1 MNKEQKQLAEYIL
14 SIGNITLEDRRDK
27 LIEELSE
34 LIRGLI
40 KNDKEKTAVAVEYV
54 PGENIIEELADVQI
68 LLFEYIKKAENQS
81 EVSDMIYYKL
91 NRYWRKI
98 NE

>member
-14 SIGNITLEDRRDK
+14 TIGNLTLEDRRDK

-40 KNDKEKTAVAVEYV
+40 RNDK
-54 PGENIIEELADVQI
+54 ENIIEELADVQI

-98 NE
+98 ND

>member
-1 MNKEQKQLAEYIL
+1 MNKEQKQLAEYII
-14 SIGNITLEDRRDK
+14 SIGNLTLEDRRDK

-40 KNDKEKTAVAVEYV
+40 RNDK
-54 PGENIIEELADVQI
+54 ENIIEELADVQI

-81 EVSDMIYYKL
+81 EVNDMIYYKL
-91 NRYWRKI
+91 NRYWRMI

>member
-1 MNKEQKQLAEYIL
+1 MNKEQKQLAEYII
-14 SIGNITLEDRRDK
+14 SIGNLTLEDRRDK

-40 KNDKEKTAVAVEYV
+40 RNDK
-54 PGENIIEELADVQI
+54 ENIIEELADVEI

-81 EVSDMIYYKL
+81 DVSDMIYYKL

>member
-1 MNKEQKQLAEYIL
+1 MNKEQKQLAEYII
-14 SIGNITLEDRRDK
+14 SIGNLTLEDRRDK

-40 KNDKEKTAVAVEYV
+40 RNDK
-54 PGENIIEELADVQI
+54 ENIIEELADVQI

-81 EVSDMIYYKL
+81 DVSDMIYYKL

-98 NE
+98 ND

>member
-14 SIGNITLEDRRDK
+14 SIGNLTLEDRRDK

-40 KNDKEKTAVAVEYV
+40 RNDK
-54 PGENIIEELADVQI
+54 ENIIEELADVQI

>member
-1 MNKEQKQLAEYIL
+1 MNKEQKQLAEYII
-14 SIGNITLEDRRDK
+14 SIGNLTLEDRRDK

-40 KNDKEKTAVAVEYV
+40 RDDK
-54 PGENIIEELADVQI
+54 ENIIEELADVQI
-68 LLFEYIKKAENQS
+68 LLYEYIKKAENQS

-91 NRYWRKI
+91 NRYWRKL

>member
-1 MNKEQKQLAEYIL
+1 MNDEQKYLAEYI
-14 SIGNITLEDRRDK
+14 ITMGNLTLEDRRDK

-40 KNDKEKTAVAVEYV
+40 RNDKE
-54 PGENIIEELADVQI
+54 NIIDELADVQI

-91 NRYWRKI
+91 FREKI
-98 NE
+98 KKESIIKL

>member
-1 MNKEQKQLAEYIL
+1 MNKEQKQLAEYII
-14 SIGNITLEDRRDK
+14 SIGNLTLEDRRDK

-40 KNDKEKTAVAVEYV
+40 RNDK
-54 PGENIIEELADVQI
+54 ENIIEELADVEI

>member
-1 MNKEQKQLAEYIL
+1 MNKEQKQLAEYIIT
-14 SIGNITLEDRRDK
+14 IGNLTLEDRRDK

-40 KNDKEKTAVAVEYV
+40 RNDK
-54 PGENIIEELADVQI
+54 ENIIEELADVQI
-68 LLFEYIKKAENQS
+68 VLFEYIKKAENQS
-81 EVSDMIYYKL
+81 DVSDMIYYKL
-91 NRYWRKI
+91 NRFWRKI

>member
-1 MNKEQKQLAEYIL
+1 MNNEQKQLAEFIL

-40 KNDKEKTAVAVEYV
+40 RNDK
-54 PGENIIEELADVQI
+54 ENIIEELADVQI
-68 LLFEYIKKAENQS
+68 LLFEYIKKANNQS
-81 EVSDMIYYKL
+81 DVSDMIYYKL
-91 NRYWRKI
+91 NRYWRKL
-98 NE
+98 ND

>member
-1 MNKEQKQLAEYIL
+1 MNKEQKQLAEYII
-14 SIGNITLEDRRDK
+14 SIGNLTLEDRRDK

-40 KNDKEKTAVAVEYV
+40 RNDK
-54 PGENIIEELADVQI
+54 ENIIEELADVQI
-68 LLFEYIKKAENQS
+68 LLFEYIKKAENHS

-91 NRYWRKI
+91 NRYWRKL

>member
-1 MNKEQKQLAEYIL
+1 MNKEQKQLAEYII
-14 SIGNITLEDRRDK
+14 SIGNLTLEDRRDK

-40 KNDKEKTAVAVEYV
+40 RDDKE
-54 PGENIIEELADVQI
+54 NILEELADVQI
-68 LLFEYIKKAENQS
+68 LLYEYIKKAENQS

-91 NRYWRKI
+91 NRYWRKL

>member
-1 MNKEQKQLAEYIL
+1 MNKEQKYLAEYIL
-14 SIGNITLEDRRDK
+14 TMGNLTLEDRRDK

-40 KNDKEKTAVAVEYV
+40 RNDK
-54 PGENIIEELADVQI
+54 ENIIEELADVQI

-81 EVSDMIYYKL
+81 EVSNMIYYKL
-91 NRYWRKI
+91 NRYWGKI
-98 NE
+98 NV

>member
-1 MNKEQKQLAEYIL
+1 MNKEQKQLAEYIIT
-14 SIGNITLEDRRDK
+14 IGNLTLEDRRDK

-40 KNDKEKTAVAVEYV
+40 RNDK
-54 PGENIIEELADVQI
+54 ENIIEELADVQI

>member
-1 MNKEQKQLAEYIL
+1 MNKEQKQLAEYII
-14 SIGNITLEDRRDK
+14 SIGNLTLEDRRDK

-40 KNDKEKTAVAVEYV
+40 RNDK
-54 PGENIIEELADVQI
+54 ENIIEELADVQI

>member
-14 SIGNITLEDRRDK
+14 SIGNLTLEDRRDK

-40 KNDKEKTAVAVEYV
+40 RNDK
-54 PGENIIEELADVQI
+54 ENIIEELADVQI
-68 LLFEYIKKAENQS
+68 LLFEYINSFYNTIRTHSLCGYESPLHFEAQYYRNRAEAK
-81 EVSDMIYYKL
+81 EHTA
-91 NRYWRKI
+91 
-98 NE
+98 

>member
-1 MNKEQKQLAEYIL
+1 MNKEQKQLAEYII
-14 SIGNITLEDRRDK
+14 SIGNLTLEDRRDK

-40 KNDKEKTAVAVEYV
+40 KNDK
-54 PGENIIEELADVQI
+54 ENIIEELADVQI

>member
-40 KNDKEKTAVAVEYV
+40 RNDN
-54 PGENIIEELADVQI
+54 ENIIEELADVQI
-68 LLFEYIKKAENQS
+68 LLFEYIKKANNQS
-81 EVSDMIYYKL
+81 DVSDMIYYKL
-91 NRYWRKI
+91 NRYWRKL
-98 NE
+98 ND

>member
-1 MNKEQKQLAEYIL
+1 MNKEQKQLAEYII
-14 SIGNITLEDRRDK
+14 SIGNLTLEDRRDK

-40 KNDKEKTAVAVEYV
+40 RNDM
-54 PGENIIEELADVQI
+54 ENIIEELADVQI

>member
-1 MNKEQKQLAEYIL
+1 MNKEQKHLAEYIL
-14 SIGNITLEDRRDK
+14 SIVNITLEDRRDK

-40 KNDKEKTAVAVEYV
+40 KNDKE
-54 PGENIIEELADVQI
+54 NIIEELADVQI
-68 LLFEYIKKAENQS
+68 LMFEYIKKAANQS

-91 NRYWRKI
+91 NRYWRKL

>member
-40 KNDKEKTAVAVEYV
+40 RNDK
-54 PGENIIEELADVQI
+54 ENIIEELADVQI

>member
-1 MNKEQKQLAEYIL
+1 MNKEQKQLAEYIIT
-14 SIGNITLEDRRDK
+14 IGNLTLEDRRDK

-40 KNDKEKTAVAVEYV
+40 RNDKENV
-54 PGENIIEELADVQI
+54 IEELADVQI

>member
-1 MNKEQKQLAEYIL
+1 MNKEQKQLAEYII
-14 SIGNITLEDRRDK
+14 SIGNLTLEDRRDK

-40 KNDKEKTAVAVEYV
+40 RNDK
-54 PGENIIEELADVQI
+54 ENIIEELADVQI

-81 EVSDMIYYKL
+81 EVSGMIYYKL

>member
-1 MNKEQKQLAEYIL
+1 MNNEQKQLAEYIL

-40 KNDKEKTAVAVEYV
+40 RNDN
-54 PGENIIEELADVQI
+54 ENIIEELADVQI
-68 LLFEYIKKAENQS
+68 LLFEYIKKANNQS
-81 EVSDMIYYKL
+81 HVSDMIYYKL
-91 NRYWRKI
+91 NRYWRKL

>member
-14 SIGNITLEDRRDK
+14 SIGNLTLEDRKDK

-40 KNDKEKTAVAVEYV
+40 RNDK
-54 PGENIIEELADVQI
+54 ENIIEELADVQI

-81 EVSDMIYYKL
+81 EVSNMIYYKL

>member
-1 MNKEQKQLAEYIL
+1 MNKEQKQLAEYII
-14 SIGNITLEDRRDK
+14 SIGNLTLEDRRDK

-40 KNDKEKTAVAVEYV
+40 RNDK
-54 PGENIIEELADVQI
+54 ENIIEELADVQI
-68 LLFEYIKKAENQS
+68 LLFEYIKIAENQS

>member
-40 KNDKEKTAVAVEYV
+40 RNDN
-54 PGENIIEELADVQI
+54 ENIIEELADVQI
-68 LLFEYIKKAENQS
+68 LLFEYIKKANNQS
-81 EVSDMIYYKL
+81 DVSDMIYYKL

-98 NE
+98 ND

>member
-40 KNDKEKTAVAVEYV
+40 RNDN
-54 PGENIIEELADVQI
+54 ENIIEELADVQI
-68 LLFEYIKKAENQS
+68 LLFEYIKKANNQS
-81 EVSDMIYYKL
+81 DVSDMIYYKL
-91 NRYWRKI
+91 NRNWRKL
-98 NE
+98 ND

>member
-1 MNKEQKQLAEYIL
+1 MNKEQKQLAEYII
-14 SIGNITLEDRRDK
+14 SIGNLTLEDRRDK

-40 KNDKEKTAVAVEYV
+40 RNDK
-54 PGENIIEELADVQI
+54 ENIIEELADVQI

-98 NE
+98 KE